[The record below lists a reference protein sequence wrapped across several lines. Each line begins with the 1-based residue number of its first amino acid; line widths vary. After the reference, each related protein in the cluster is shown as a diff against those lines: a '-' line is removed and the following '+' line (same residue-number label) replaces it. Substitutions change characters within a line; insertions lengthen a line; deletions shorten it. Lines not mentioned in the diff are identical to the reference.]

1 MPANT
6 TKVGFIIHGKASSF
20 GNEGYDHVCI
30 YVLLH
35 KKDLAPDDGGIC
47 NANYGRQ
54 KLQKQE
60 NCSSTSI
67 PYACSDTHKSCSP
80 Q

>member
-1 MPANT
+1 MIMYVYMYYYTKKTPRQT
-6 TKVGFIIHGKASSF
+6 TEVYATPTMADK
-20 GNEGYDHVCI
+20 
-30 YVLLH
+30 
-35 KKDLAPDDGGIC
+35 
-47 NANYGRQ
+47 